1 MERCQNGLWMPIFVL
16 VPPGGVLVLMRELL
30 GLGGAFSP
38 HVILTGDGFTADLH
52 PPDPD
57 LGIWCMVAYRPPVWT
72 SQAAEVLYKTR
83 TYGAY
88 YKSFVSLMI
97 QARREPVHDA
107 TQPLYHRPIDHRPID
122 ISVSIYTL
130 PGEEFPGSIKNWMH
144 MKQQQVAAMLREGW
158 QWEVRPW
165 AIKETIYHNRLGS
178 TITGGN
184 EAQTNRLRS
193 KYED

>member
-1 MERCQNGLWMPIFVL
+1 M
-16 VPPGGVLVLMRELL
+16 
-30 GLGGAFSP
+30 
-38 HVILTGDGFTADLH
+38 
-52 PPDPD
+52 
-57 LGIWCMVAYRPPVWT
+57 WT

-97 QARREPVHDA
+97 QAWREPVHDA
-107 TQPLYHRPIDHRPID
+107 IQPIYHRPID

-130 PGEEFPGSIKNWMH
+130 PGEEFPGSVKNCMH
-144 MKQQQVAAMLREGW
+144 MKQQQVAAMLREDW

-165 AIKETIYHNRLGS
+165 AIKETICHNRLGF
-178 TITGGN
+178 TITGGD
-184 EAQTNRLRS
+184 EAQTNTLRS